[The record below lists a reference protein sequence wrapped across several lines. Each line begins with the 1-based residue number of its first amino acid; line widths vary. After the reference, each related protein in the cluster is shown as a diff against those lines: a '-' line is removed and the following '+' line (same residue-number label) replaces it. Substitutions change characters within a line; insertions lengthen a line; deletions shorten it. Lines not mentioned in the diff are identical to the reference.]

1 LVGELDTTDTHAQP
15 IQQILV
21 FGSWIVGGGGEAVEV
36 WKTDSY
42 EHHTTILPSTPAV
55 HPSQTVLSGP
65 VCTLPTL
72 LNKIFV
78 GRRDGLIE
86 VYNVSTGR
94 LVHTIHAPSASSGSV
109 TALAAVP
116 ALCLLAAAY
125 ADGSLV
131 IVDVE
136 YDETILEL
144 HQKSTR
150 KPITC
155 ITFRSDG
162 LGAGDDGRKDGVMA
176 TSSIESGDITIWDL
190 HRQGRVV
197 AVVRGA
203 HETSGHS
210 QTGVNKVEFLPGQ
223 PVLVSS
229 GLDNALRSWVFDE
242 TPGSPSPRLLHSRSG
257 HAAAIGR
264 LRFLPAASD
273 GSDAAGKWLLSAG
286 QDRSLWGFS
295 LRKDGQ
301 STELSQ
307 GDVRRQARKQ
317 ALLTDDGP
325 GVEHFKAGP
334 IVDMACT
341 LNRDGGMGAVGGAV
355 WANAKTADA
364 EETSMTGWESIVT
377 AHADDRFARTWS
389 WGRKKAGRWTFETGD
404 RRPVTS
410 VALTACGTFAV
421 VGSAGGSLDM
431 FNMQSGVHRQRY
443 PPRLTPG
450 QAKQLKLQDQASIG
464 VPRGHQDAI
473 TGLVVD
479 NLNQTMVS
487 CGLDGWIMFWDF
499 ASGQILHKW
508 KTDDAVP
515 TGLRYNSGSG
525 LLAVSFDDL
534 CLRVM
539 DVDTRKTV
547 RELWGCVGQIYDFC
561 FSHDGR
567 WLVACSMDSIIRIFD
582 LPTGH
587 LIDAFKTTTCTNV
600 TFSSTGEFLATT
612 HAGSA
617 GIHVWTNK
625 ALLMHVPTKQIDE
638 TTGVIDLTEGA
649 EFRAASQLVVGHEQ
663 EEDET
668 PDGPDSTEMDQ
679 LDQSLLTLSLVPRSR
694 WQTLLNLEGI
704 RQRNRPIQP
713 PERPKAAPF
722 FLGSSLIN
730 STKGDDQIEDDK
742 VDDVE
747 RTRISRLAMT
757 TPTGSTSQLTV
768 LLDEFEADP
777 RHDPSALSGHL
788 TLLAPSATDLE
799 IRSLT
804 LHEMPSFVRA
814 LTEQLR
820 SKTAFELVN
829 TWMSVFLRL
838 HGDFVGEVEELH
850 DAVLAWRAVMQAEE
864 RRLARL
870 VGYTRGVV
878 DFLRSAR

>member
-1 LVGELDTTDTHAQP
+1 
-15 IQQILV
+15 
-21 FGSWIVGGGGEAVEV
+21 
-36 WKTDSY
+36 
-42 EHHTTILPSTPAV
+42 
-55 HPSQTVLSGP
+55 
-65 VCTLPTL
+65 
-72 LNKIFV
+72 
-78 GRRDGLIE
+78 
-86 VYNVSTGR
+86 
-94 LVHTIHAPSASSGSV
+94 
-109 TALAAVP
+109 
-116 ALCLLAAAY
+116 
-125 ADGSLV
+125 
-131 IVDVE
+131 
-136 YDETILEL
+136 
-144 HQKSTR
+144 
-150 KPITC
+150 
-155 ITFRSDG
+155 
-162 LGAGDDGRKDGVMA
+162 
-176 TSSIESGDITIWDL
+176 
-190 HRQGRVV
+190 
-197 AVVRGA
+197 
-203 HETSGHS
+203 
-210 QTGVNKVEFLPGQ
+210 
-223 PVLVSS
+223 
-229 GLDNALRSWVFDE
+229 
-242 TPGSPSPRLLHSRSG
+242 
-257 HAAAIGR
+257 
-264 LRFLPAASD
+264 
-273 GSDAAGKWLLSAG
+273 
-286 QDRSLWGFS
+286 
-295 LRKDGQ
+295 
-301 STELSQ
+301 
-307 GDVRRQARKQ
+307 
-317 ALLTDDGP
+317 
-325 GVEHFKAGP
+325 
-334 IVDMACT
+334 
-341 LNRDGGMGAVGGAV
+341 
-355 WANAKTADA
+355 
-364 EETSMTGWESIVT
+364 
-377 AHADDRFARTWS
+377 
-389 WGRKKAGRWTFETGD
+389 
-404 RRPVTS
+404 
-410 VALTACGTFAV
+410 
-421 VGSAGGSLDM
+421 
-431 FNMQSGVHRQRY
+431 
-443 PPRLTPG
+443 
-450 QAKQLKLQDQASIG
+450 
-464 VPRGHQDAI
+464 
-473 TGLVVD
+473 
-479 NLNQTMVS
+479 
-487 CGLDGWIMFWDF
+487 MFWDF